1 MTESCSVIPEAY
13 HLINV
18 RENYNIE
25 TAIGAA
31 ICCPPQ
37 KPSDH
42 AERAMLCTA
51 DHNVTIT
58 NTDAGKQLRNEG
70 VGFPR
75 RRIETVTFHLHG

>member
-1 MTESCSVIPEAY
+1 MTESCGVISEAY
-13 HLINV
+13 HLINL
-18 RENYNIE
+18 RENYNIG

-31 ICCPPQ
+31 ICCPRQ

-42 AERAMLCTA
+42 AERDMLRTA
-51 DHNVTIT
+51 DHSVTIT
-58 NTDAGKQLRNEG
+58 NTDAGKQSRNGG